1 MNAYI
6 LGLIVLLLLAAFA
19 SWLLCRQKAVEP
31 GVKLMLFVLYFWG
44 IAFIE
49 TGLFALGYFLF
60 YR

>member
-1 MNAYI
+1 MNPYI
-6 LGLIVLLLLAAFA
+6 TGLVLLLSLAALI
-19 SWLLCRQKAVEP
+19 SLLLCRKKPVEP

>member
-6 LGLIVLLLLAAFA
+6 SGLIVLLLLAAFA
-19 SWLLCRQKAVEP
+19 SWLICQRKTVEP
-31 GVKLMLFVLYFWG
+31 GVKIMLFVLYFWG